1 MDRVSDWNDKMIA
14 EFRENKGT
22 AGRFGRG
29 LVIMHT
35 IGAKSGEERLVP
47 VASMPTDGGW
57 LVMASAAGSPKNPG
71 WYHNLKTHPDFEVEV
86 PADGDGVET
95 VNVTAVE
102 LGDDEYAAAWTAFT
116 TRMPGFLEYEKTTQ
130 GRRMPLFELKRV

>member
-1 MDRVSDWNDKMIA
+1 MDRVSDWNEKMIA
-14 EFRENKGT
+14 EFRENNGT

-47 VASMPTDGGW
+47 VASMPTDDGW

-71 WYHNLKTHPDFEVEV
+71 WYYNLKKHPDFEVEV
-86 PADGDGVET
+86 PADGDGIET

-102 LGDDEYAAAWTAFT
+102 LDDDEYPAAWSAFT
-116 TRMPGFLEYEKTTQ
+116 ARMPGFLEYEKTTQ